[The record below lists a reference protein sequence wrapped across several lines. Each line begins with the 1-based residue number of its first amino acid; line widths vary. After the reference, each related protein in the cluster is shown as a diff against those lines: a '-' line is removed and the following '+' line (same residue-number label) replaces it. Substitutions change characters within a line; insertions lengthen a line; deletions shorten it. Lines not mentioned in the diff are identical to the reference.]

1 MTNALRSSANSRTL
15 TDIESQRLKLRG
27 ETFIVA
33 WSALLVS
40 FFALSFSYSRG
51 IMLLYGDAVAHL
63 HIARRIID
71 SINPGLRQLGS
82 VWLPLPHLLLVPF
95 VARMSWWQSG
105 LAGAFPSMGA
115 YVLGT
120 AGIYR
125 LARLWVEPRSALVAV
140 FFFGLNPG
148 LLYMQ
153 TTAMN
158 EPLFLAEMIWAVVL
172 IIEYGRALQ
181 AGETDRATKLLVIAG
196 VVLVAA
202 VFTRYDG
209 WIFTFLAWL
218 FALAATLR
226 RRQWWDSR
234 AGGAFLLFT
243 VMLAVAPILWMGY
256 CARQF
261 GDPLDFMRG
270 PYSAR
275 AIEART
281 STPGAPQYPGWHSM
295 PVAALYFLKAAELGA
310 APLRFANLLLIL
322 SVAGGVVA
330 AIRWRLRDG
339 LMALLLWVP
348 LPFYAYSIAY
358 GSVPIFIP
366 LWWPHS
372 WYNTRYGMEMLPAFA
387 LSLAFLAAL
396 VSQWIARRWPA
407 IARWV
412 PTAVVLLL
420 VADNAVLLRAKPL
433 VLDEA
438 IANSRTRIPFEVA
451 YAHAL
456 ELLPHNSTIL
466 AYTSDHVGAF
476 QRAGIALK
484 RTINETDYYQWLPA
498 LKDPAKAADFVIATD
513 NDKVAQAVAAKPK
526 GLTLINIVCSTGQPC
541 VRIYSSDRHSA
552 GGSITQK

>member
-1 MTNALRSSANSRTL
+1 MRSSANSRIL
-15 TDIESQRLKLRG
+15 TDAETQRLKLRG

-40 FFALSFSYSRG
+40 LFALSFSYSRG

-71 SINPGLRQLGS
+71 SLNPGLTQLGS

-95 VARMSWWQSG
+95 VARMEWWQSG
-105 LAGAFPSMGA
+105 LAGAFPSMAA
-115 YVLGT
+115 YVLGS

-125 LARLWVEPRSALVAV
+125 LARLWVLPGSALVAV
-140 FFFGLNPG
+140 LFFALNPG

-158 EPLFLAEMIWAVVL
+158 EPLFLAEMIWAVLLMV
-172 IIEYGRALQ
+172 EYGRALQ
-181 AGETDRATKLLVIAG
+181 AAELERAAKLLIATG

-218 FALAATLR
+218 VAFAKMLR
-226 RRQWWDSR
+226 SRRWNTPV
-234 AGGAFLLFT
+234 GGAFVLFT
-243 VMLAVAPILWMGY
+243 IMLAVAPVIWMAY

-270 PYSAR
+270 PYSAK
-275 AIEART
+275 AIELRT
-281 STPGAPQYPGWHSM
+281 ATPGAPHYPGWHSM
-295 PVAALYFLKAAELGA
+295 PVAALYFLKAAEMGA
-310 APLRFANLLLIL
+310 TTLRFANLLLLL
-322 SVAGGVVA
+322 SIAGSLA
-330 AIRWRLRDG
+330 AAARWRAQDG
-339 LMALLLWVP
+339 FTPLLLWVP
-348 LPFYAYSIAY
+348 LPFYAYSVAY

-372 WYNTRYGMEMLPAFA
+372 WYNTRYGMEMLPVFA
-387 LSLAFLAAL
+387 LSLAFLVACISDWTSRYL
-396 VSQWIARRWPA
+396 PTV
-407 IARWV
+407 ARWI
-412 PTAVVLLL
+412 PAVVALLI
-420 VADNAVLLRAKPL
+420 VANNAVLLRAKPL

-456 ELLPHNSTIL
+456 QLLPQNATIL
-466 AYTSDHVGAF
+466 AYTSDHIGAF
-476 QRAGIALK
+476 QRAGIPLK
-484 RTINETDYYQWLPA
+484 HTINETDYYQWQPA
-498 LKDPAKAADFVIATD
+498 LKDPAKAADFVVTTD
-513 NDKVAQAVAAKPK
+513 GDAVAKAVAAKPE

-552 GGSITQK
+552 GGSITPK